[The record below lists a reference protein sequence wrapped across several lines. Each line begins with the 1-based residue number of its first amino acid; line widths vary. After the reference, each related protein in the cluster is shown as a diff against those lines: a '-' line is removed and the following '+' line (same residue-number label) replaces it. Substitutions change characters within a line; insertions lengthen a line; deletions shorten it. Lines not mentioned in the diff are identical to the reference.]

1 MPPCDKLIALDYYSG
16 GEAEIME
23 LRHLRYFVAVA
34 EELHFGRAAKRLHI
48 VQPTLSTQIQRLE
61 AEVGVRLL
69 HRTKRSVSL
78 TEAGR
83 LFLEEALLALEHS
96 ERAVLGARRAA
107 SGEMGRLNVGVTPN
121 ATYGVLTEVV
131 GLYRERWPD
140 VEVAPR
146 EMNSTPQLEAL
157 REGSIEIGFL
167 RPPADHQY
175 EDLEVKPFAR
185 EPLMAVLPKSHHLSA
200 QKRVPLEALADESFL
215 APFRELE
222 PGYHEQLTA
231 VCERAGFV
239 PKVAQETAEIQVG
252 LALTA
257 AGAYVGLLPAST
269 RHLKMT
275 GLVFKRLAEPVPEI
289 ELSVAWRSG
298 DLSPVASAFLD
309 VAEEVAHRQ
318 IVRS

>member
-1 MPPCDKLIALDYYSG
+1 
-16 GEAEIME
+16 ME

-61 AEVGVRLL
+61 AEVGVQLI
-69 HRTKRSVSL
+69 HRTKRSVRL

-83 LFLEEALLALEHS
+83 IFLEEARLALDHS
-96 ERAVLGARRAA
+96 ERAVRGARRAA
-107 SGEMGRLNVGVTPN
+107 SGQMGSLNVGVTPN

-131 GLYRERWPD
+131 SLYRERCPD
-140 VEVAPR
+140 VAVIPR
-146 EMNSTPQLEAL
+146 EMHSTVQIEAL
-157 REGSIEIGFL
+157 REESIEVGFL
-167 RPPADHQY
+167 RPPADQEY

-200 QKRVPLEALADESFL
+200 LKRVPVESLAGESFL
-215 APFRELE
+215 VPRRELE
-222 PGYHEQLTA
+222 PGYHEQLMA
-231 VCERAGFV
+231 ICERAGFV
-239 PKVAQETAEIQVG
+239 PKVVQETTEIQVG
-252 LALTA
+252 MALTA
-257 AGAYVGLLPAST
+257 TGGYVGLLPAST

-275 GLVFKRLAEPVPEI
+275 GIVFKRLAEPVPEM

-298 DLSPVASAFLD
+298 ALSPVARAFLN